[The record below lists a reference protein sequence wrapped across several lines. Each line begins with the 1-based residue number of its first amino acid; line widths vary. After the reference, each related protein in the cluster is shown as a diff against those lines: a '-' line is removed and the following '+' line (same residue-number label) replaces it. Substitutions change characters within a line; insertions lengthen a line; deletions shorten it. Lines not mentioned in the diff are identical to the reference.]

1 MQSREPIT
9 RRRCATARRFPTT
22 RVDRVEHRVPHRAER
37 GDKEET
43 GFVDRQ
49 IDQRPAAGRI
59 ANFKPPFVWIDVD
72 VAMRLSRHMAMAS
85 NAAAEGGVRMRYSK
99 LICMGLYARRAV

>member
-1 MQSREPIT
+1 MRHGAPISDNAGRSSRAS
-9 RRRCATARRFPTT
+9 RS
-22 RVDRVEHRVPHRAER
+22 HRAER
-37 GDKEET
+37 GDKEEA

-59 ANFKPPFVWIDVD
+59 VNFKPPFVWIDVD

-85 NAAAEGGVRMRYSK
+85 NAAAEGGV
-99 LICMGLYARRAV
+99 